1 MPMRRW
7 SRGSKR
13 RRHGYGGSHRSPAVP
28 FCSRRAVSGWSGDH
42 ALGFLQATSE
52 RVPVDLRRGGSD
64 LRPGWPHLHLGQI
77 TAGIDLALALVE
89 EDLGRDIARLVA
101 RVIIMF
107 PRRPGGQSQFTTY
120 LGSKDDSLRDSRWF
134 QTWVVDQPDADLSR
148 QALSS
153 VSVEAYNRPY
163 MRGLQAWILAHL
175 DFDLSID
182 ALSER
187 MAMSPRNFA
196 RVFMTVAGMTPAKF
210 VEQARIEAARCKLEQ
225 TALPIEA
232 IAEHCGFG
240 DRERMRRSFRRVLR
254 VSPQDYRARFKSTVL
269 H

>member
-1 MPMRRW
+1 LVAWIKKAATRVRRVA
-7 SRGSKR
+7 SVSSGAFLLAA
-13 RRHGYGGSHRSPAVP
+13 GGLLDG
-28 FCSRRAVSGWSGDH
+28 RRATTHW
-42 ALGFLQATSE
+42 GFCKQLASAYPSICVEADRIFVRDGHIYTSA
-52 RVPVDLRRGGSD
+52 G
-64 LRPGWPHLHLGQI
+64 I
-77 TAGIDLALALVE
+77 TAGIDLALVLVE

-101 RVIIMF
+101 RVMIMF

-187 MAMSPRNFA
+187 MAMNPRNFA